1 MPYVF
6 NPFTGNFDFTNSPTT
21 VGGST
26 GQIQFNDSGSFGGDA
41 GMTYDKTTDTLSL
54 LGSILTA
61 GGVEATPSHSFTS
74 DADTGFYSAG
84 TNILGVTTAGTSRV
98 LFNANGNV
106 GIATSGTVLNNAKFS
121 INTNTD
127 KNFIMVGT
135 NGSPELA
142 SINDAYNAYQELRIN
157 GSGLLLN
164 NAAAGNILMAGG
176 GGSVSVNT
184 PTISRGIFEVTQR
197 TNSSSGGIAIVNAAG
212 SASGRFWVDASN
224 EIHID
229 GNAAGTANVLINSG
243 GAGRLGVGITPASVI
258 HAHGVGVTNVL
269 SLSSSIVSG
278 GAAVAFTMSSGP
290 GLIMSTGTFIAGSVN
305 GSFNINNS
313 TATATTPVYAFRNAT
328 TTGMGTPSSGSTD
341 ITFTCAGTER
351 ARINISGIT
360 SSGSFT
366 GAVGGAASA
375 IIVAGQRWSLAS
387 SGTSGD
393 FLIRNESLVGPV
405 KIQFGGTTASFPSI
419 ENIGANIIIRSA
431 NATNA
436 TRVAIGATS
445 PAGMLDV
452 TALSDATIGFVLRAA
467 SAYAV
472 NLLDCRDSAG
482 STRLRINQNFVFFPV
497 QATTASAPAYVIG
510 GMYFDTTLNKLRIG
524 GATAWETVTSA

>member
-1 MPYVF
+1 MAYVF
-6 NPFTGNFDFTNSPTT
+6 NPFTGTFDVVSSP
-21 VGGST
+21 GGST
-26 GQIQFNDSGSFGGDA
+26 GQVQFNDSGSFGGDA

-54 LGSILTA
+54 LGNILTA
-61 GGVEATPSHSFTS
+61 GGTAAAPSHSFAT
-74 DADTGFYSAG
+74 DTDTGIYIAG

-135 NGSPELA
+135 NGSPEIA

-157 GSGLLLN
+157 GSPLLLN
-164 NAAAGNILMAGG
+164 NAATGNIQIGVGG
-176 GGSVSVNT
+176 GNLLV
-184 PTISRGIFEVTQR
+184 
-197 TNSSSGGIAIVNAAG
+197 GGTTGTHKLTVL
-212 SASGRFWVDASN
+212 SAS
-224 EIHID
+224 
-229 GNAAGTANVLINSG
+229 TA
-243 GAGRLGVGITPASVI
+243 T
-258 HAHGVGVTNVL
+258 VL
-269 SLSSSIVSG
+269 SLASSIVSSG
-278 GAAVAFTMSSGP
+278 SPVTFSLTSGP
-290 GLIMSTGTFIAGSVN
+290 GLIMTAGSNIQGINN
-305 GSFNINNS
+305 GSFAIINSVS
-313 TATATTPVYAFRNAT
+313 TATLPVYAFRNAT

-341 ITFTCAGTER
+341 ITFTCGGTER
-351 ARINISGIT
+351 ARINSGGVT

-393 FLIRNESLVGPV
+393 VLIRNESLAGPV

-419 ENIGANIIIRSA
+419 ENSGANIIIRSA

-467 SAYAV
+467 SAYTV

-482 STRLRINQNFVFFPV
+482 STRLRINENFVFFPV

-524 GATAWETVTSA
+524 GATAWETVTSV